1 MENPDWKAIAHEYAT
16 TNLSLAALAKKYDL
30 SVSTVRSRKNR
41 ENWTKQIGA
50 QKINKRIMEQSA
62 RKLIKERVEVLN
74 PEVVVNIA
82 PTHAVGERKIYA
94 KPIKNAPWLKYL
106 PEDVV
111 EMMKS
116 MEEANPIDILYDQIR
131 MQWSMII
138 RAQEIMYVS
147 DQLDTDR
154 FKTKS
159 SMDSDTYEVHTAWD
173 KHGKF
178 MNAMATAQKELRFL
192 IQQFMELAP
201 VEDERRARIK
211 NIEVN
216 TELAEQRVKALKGAT
231 KDTAMLDVLINA
243 VTGGQ
248 PQ

>member
-1 MENPDWKAIAHEYAT
+1 MATDWKAIQHEYET
-16 TNLSLAALAKKYDL
+16 TNLSMQALADKYG
-30 SVSTVRSRKNR
+30 VNISTVRSRKKR
-41 ENWTKQIGA
+41 DEWTKQIGA
-50 QKINKRIMEQSA
+50 QKINKRIMQQTA
-62 RKLIKERVEVLN
+62 KKLIKERVEVLS
-74 PEVVVNIA
+74 PEIVVNIEA
-82 PTHAVGERKIYA
+82 THQKGERKIYA
-94 KPIKNAPWLKYL
+94 KPVKNAPWLKYL
-106 PEDVV
+106 PDDVV
-111 EMMKS
+111 EMMRS
-116 MEEANPIDILYDQIR
+116 MEEVNPIDILYDQIR
-131 MQWSMII
+131 MQWTMII

-159 SMDSDTYEVHTAWD
+159 SLESDTYEVHTAWD

-178 MNAMATAQKELRFL
+178 MQAMAGAQKELRYL

-231 KDTAMLDVLINA
+231 KDTAMLDVLIGA
-243 VTGGQ
+243 MTGGQ

>member
-1 MENPDWKAIAHEYAT
+1 MATKWHLIKDEWET
-16 TNLSLAALAKKYDL
+16 TNIQLTDLAAKHGL
-30 SVSTVRSRKNR
+30 SVNTVRSRKAR
-41 ENWTKQIGA
+41 EGWERDGSLETTPTAIVKQA
-50 QKINKRIMEQSA
+50 AKQA
-62 RKLIKERVEVLN
+62 IKERIEVLK
-74 PEVVVNIA
+74 PEVVVNIE
-82 PTHAVGERKIYA
+82 PIHKGEAKNYA
-94 KPIKNAPWLKYL
+94 RPVKNAPWLKYL

-111 EMMKS
+111 ELMKS
-116 MEEANPIDILYDQIR
+116 MEETNPIDILYDQIR
-131 MQWSMII
+131 MQWAMII
-138 RAQEIMYVS
+138 RAQEIMYVA

-159 SMDSDTYEVHTAWD
+159 SMESDTYEVHTAWD

-178 MNAMATAQKELRFL
+178 MSTMAAAQKELRYL